1 MKKTGQAQAV
11 RCDNAESAMKTWKCP
26 NGHGGQ
32 TSVAHPN
39 CPVCG
44 AQMVRADK

>member
-1 MKKTGQAQAV
+1 MNPAEAI
-11 RCDNAESAMKTWKCP
+11 ESAMKTWKCP

-32 TSVAHPN
+32 TAVAKPT

-44 AQMVRADK
+44 EPMVRADR